1 MQQAGGGIHF
11 TTQKT
16 REASEE
22 ALYASFVDVAH
33 SMLRSG
39 TTLLEAK
46 SGYGLDIETELKMLR
61 VLNRA
66 NDALPIEISPTY
78 CGAHAVPKGKT
89 AEEQTESIVNEHIP
103 RLAAE
108 MAAGSVRAENID
120 VFCEKNVFEVE
131 ASRRILAA
139 GQKIGLRVNFHG
151 DELHPLGGAELAAEL
166 KAHAV
171 SHLEEI
177 SDRGTK
183 AIAASGTVAIALP
196 TTAYVLRLQPPPVR
210 AMLKAGVAVAL
221 GSDFNPN
228 AYCMAMPMVMHLACV
243 LCRMSLEE
251 ALTAATINAA
261 AALGRG
267 ATHGALTP
275 GRVGDVLVV
284 DAPRWEHLI
293 YRFGCHERL
302 ISAVVKGGHVIYE
315 RATAP

>member
-1 MQQAGGGIHF
+1 MGGGIHF

-22 ALYASFVDVAH
+22 ALYASFIDVAQ
-33 SMLRSG
+33 SMLRAG

-46 SGYGLDIETELKMLR
+46 SGYGLDTETELKMLR

-66 NDALPIEISPTY
+66 NDALAMEISPTY
-78 CGAHAVPKGKT
+78 CGAHAVPKGMS
-89 AEEQTESIVNEHIP
+89 ADEQTERIVNEQIP
-103 RLAAE
+103 RLASE
-108 MAAGSVRAENID
+108 MAAGRVHAENID
-120 VFCEKNVFEVE
+120 VFCEKGVFEIE
-131 ASRRILAA
+131 ASRRILTA
-139 GQKIGLRVNFHG
+139 GQQIGLRVNFHG
-151 DELHPLGGAELAAEL
+151 DELNPLGGAELAAEL

-177 SDRGTK
+177 SERGTK
-183 AIAASGTVAIALP
+183 AIAESGTVAIVLP
-196 TTAYVLRLQPPPVR
+196 TTAYILRLQPPPVR
-210 AMLKAGVAVAL
+210 AMLAAGVAVAL

-228 AYCMAMPMVMHLACV
+228 AHCLAMPMVMHLACV

-267 ATHGALTP
+267 ATHGALTA

-284 DAPRWEHLI
+284 NAPRWEHLI
-293 YRFGCHERL
+293 YRFGCHERM
-302 ISAVVKGGHVIYE
+302 IAAVIKGGHVVYE
-315 RATAP
+315 RAHA